1 MEELDR
7 TENLKNRILILR
19 EIRDTLKMLN
29 NRILESRIQVET
41 ENGNITIIQENV

>member
-7 TENLKNRILILR
+7 TENVEDRIFILR

-29 NRILESRIQVET
+29 NRILESRIHVEI
-41 ENGNITIIQENV
+41 ENANMTISQENV

>member
-1 MEELDR
+1 MAELDR
-7 TENLKNRILILR
+7 TENLKNRILILQ

-29 NRILESRIQVET
+29 NQILESRIQVET